1 MHRHLTSSVK
11 VLLPHRTLTER
22 KNPMRPKTITKLL
35 NLPNFQV
42 ESVLKQT
49 DNSIHLNIDLI
60 KTSAPVCSACGTVH
74 PIATHS
80 ISRVIVEDLPLCGKR
95 TFLYVPKR
103 KTCCPIDG
111 KIRVEKF
118 SWLRGRFTARF
129 AEQVYRLTSITTN
142 AEAGWYLGLDDETV
156 YRIDRSMLEELA
168 KEKLSPV
175 PAPSTMSVDEV
186 AWQKWH
192 KYVTNVVDIET
203 RKVIWNHNGRGKS
216 TLNAFFKDL
225 GKENSLKIDAVAC
238 DGARGFLSS
247 IRQNAT
253 NALIVLD
260 HFHVKSY
267 LNDAL
272 DTVRKEQLRK
282 ARQDENADLA
292 NLLHCRKKFILMQGK
307 SSKRQQNV
315 LDKLANL
322 NDTVYRSMLL
332 KEQFLEVYRAPSRKK
347 AQVGLR
353 QWISAALASKIIP
366 FHELAMKFFR
376 KRHFILNYFR
386 RRITSAISEG
396 INNKIKRLK
405 RMAYGYKDVS
415 YFLLKIH
422 QHCGLLS
429 PRLST

>member
-1 MHRHLTSSVK
+1 LHEKENASDLTSFVK
-11 VLLPHRTLTER
+11 VLFPDRTM
-22 KNPMRPKTITKLL
+22 PMQLKTITELL
-35 NLPNFQV
+35 ALPNFQV
-42 ESVLKQT
+42 ISVLEQDET
-49 DNSIHLNIDLI
+49 SIHLYVDLVE
-60 KTSAPVCSACGTVH
+60 SVAPTCSACGMVH
-74 PIATHS
+74 HS
-80 ISRVIVEDLPLCGKR
+80 PVHSVGWIRAEDLPLCGKR
-95 TFLYVPKR
+95 VFLYVPKR
-103 KTCCPIDG
+103 KARCPKDER
-111 KIRVEKF
+111 IRVEQF
-118 SWLRGRFTARF
+118 SWLRGRFTSRF

-142 AEAGWYLGLDDETV
+142 AETGWFLNLDDETV

-175 PAPSTMSVDEV
+175 PTLSAMSVDEV

-192 KYVTNVVDIET
+192 RYVTNVVDIDK
-203 RKVIWNHNGRGKS
+203 RKVIWNHNGRGKA
-216 TLNAFFKDL
+216 TLDAFFKDL

-247 IRQNAT
+247 IRQHAK

-272 DTVRKEQLRK
+272 DTVRKEQLKK
-282 ARQDENADLA
+282 ARKDKNDNLAD
-292 NLLHCRKKFILMQGK
+292 LLHCRKKFILMQGRP
-307 SSKRQQNV
+307 SERQQNI
-315 LDKLANL
+315 LDQLAEL
-322 NDTVYRSMLL
+322 NDVVYRAMLL
-332 KEQFLEVYRAPSRKK
+332 KEQFQEIYNAGSRNS

-353 QWISAALASKIIP
+353 QWISAALASNILP
-366 FHELAMKFFR
+366 FQELAKKFFR
-376 KRHFILNYFR
+376 KRHFILNYFQQ
-386 RRITSAISEG
+386 RITSAISEG

-422 QHCGLLS
+422 QHCGLLN